1 MRQAAMADPD
11 PATVPSAGQRRGVMT
26 LLERLAEIGVRPE
39 DSRDERLRAGALIL
53 TTVGI
58 AVISLVWV
66 VTYLAFDEPVSAAI
80 PAAYQVVTAVGLLAL
95 ARTRRFDIYR
105 TTEMV
110 CFLVLP
116 ALLQASLGGFVAS
129 SGMILWAV
137 MTPLAALAMLGWRRS
152 LPWLAAFFVV
162 LALLVALDPA
172 FADDPAELPRGLAVG
187 FFALNITGVTLGTF
201 VMLGYFVHQRELT
214 HAALELE
221 QRRSERLLLNVLPE
235 PIADRLKQHE
245 GVIAERHDDVTVL
258 FADLVGFT
266 ALSVNMDPETL
277 VSLLDEIF
285 TSFDRLVD
293 EAGLEKIKTIG
304 DAYMVAGGLPRPR
317 HDHAEAVAAVGL
329 AMLEEVAA
337 IEARFGGGSLSVRIG
352 IDTGPVVAGVIGRR
366 KFIYDMWG
374 DTVNTASRM
383 ESHGVPG
390 RVQVTARVASR
401 LERRFVLEPCGE
413 IDVKGKGPMEA
424 FLLGGPVS

>member
-1 MRQAAMADPD
+1 MADPD
-11 PATVPSAGQRRGVMT
+11 PAKVPSARERRGVVP
-26 LLERLAEIGVRPE
+26 LLERLAEIGARPE

-53 TTVGI
+53 TTAGI
-58 AVISLVWV
+58 AVISFVWV
-66 VTYLAFDEPVSAAI
+66 LTYLAFDEPVSAAI
-80 PAAYQVVTAVGLLAL
+80 PAAYQVVTVVGLAVLS
-95 ARTRRFDIYR
+95 RTRRFDVYR
-105 TTEMV
+105 TTEMA

-137 MTPLAALAMLGWRRS
+137 MSPLAALAMLGWRRS

-162 LALLVALDPA
+162 LALLVALDPV
-172 FADDPAELPRGLAVG
+172 FADDPAELPRGLAVA

-201 VMLGYFVHQRELT
+201 VMLGYFVHQRELA

-235 PIADRLKQHE
+235 PIADRLKQRE
-245 GVIAERHDDVTVL
+245 GVIAEHHDDVTVL

-266 ALSVNMDPETL
+266 ALSANMDPETL

-304 DAYMVAGGLPRPR
+304 DAYMLAGGLPTPRP
-317 HDHAEAVAAVGL
+317 DHAEAVAAVGL
-329 AMLEEVAA
+329 AMLDAVAA
-337 IEARFGGGSLSVRIG
+337 IGTRFGGGALSIRIG

-390 RVQVTARVASR
+390 RAQVTARTASR
-401 LERRFVLEPCGE
+401 LERSFVLEPCGE
-413 IDVKGKGPMEA
+413 IDVKGKGPTEA
-424 FLLGGPVS
+424 FLLGVPIP